1 MRYVMSELVGG
12 SGGKEFFDYI
22 PPGDARIKV
31 VHVFANDYIDALQ
44 FGYLDEKGETAL
56 LPKVG
61 GDGGFAYQFVL
72 DEDEY
77 LTGISGRYGWYID
90 QISFHTNKRRS
101 ETFGG
106 SGGITDFRLEA
117 PKDHEMVG
125 LFGRKEWYLDALGII
140 SRRLTEEEMER
151 CSSPHDLQK
160 VEGIGPKI
168 AQLLIENEILD
179 LEDLSTTS
187 VEHLKQIL
195 REAGA
200 HFAMADPT
208 TWPQQAALGAKGEWK
223 KLAALQE
230 ELIRGRRAL

>member
-1 MRYVMSELVGG
+1 MSEIVGG

-22 PPGDARIKV
+22 PPGNARIKV
-31 VHVFANDYIDALQ
+31 IHIFSNDYIDALQ
-44 FGYLDEKGETAL
+44 FGYLNEKGEIAL
-56 LPKVG
+56 LPKIG

-77 LTGISGRYGWYID
+77 LTGICGRFGWYID
-90 QISFHTNKRRS
+90 QICFLTNKRRS

-106 SGGITDFRLEA
+106 PGGATDFCLEA
-117 PKDHEMVG
+117 PRGHEMVG

-140 SRRLTEEEMER
+140 SRRLSEEVMER

-195 REAGA
+195 HEAGTQ
-200 HFAMADPT
+200 FAMADPT

-230 ELIRGRRAL
+230 ELIRGRRAI